1 MMDVTKLVQADTIAD
16 LENAVLKDRHQTI
29 YALSVKLSVII
40 YIVHVFALNFV
51 YDKVFPSG
59 SHVCRHACKDHCL
72 SVLLEH

>member
-1 MMDVTKLVQADTIAD
+1 MMDITKLVQADTVAD
-16 LENAVLKDRHQTI
+16 LENAVCKDRHQTI
-29 YALSVKLSVII
+29 YSLSVKLSVNI

-59 SHVCRHACKDHCL
+59 SHVCRHTCKEHCL